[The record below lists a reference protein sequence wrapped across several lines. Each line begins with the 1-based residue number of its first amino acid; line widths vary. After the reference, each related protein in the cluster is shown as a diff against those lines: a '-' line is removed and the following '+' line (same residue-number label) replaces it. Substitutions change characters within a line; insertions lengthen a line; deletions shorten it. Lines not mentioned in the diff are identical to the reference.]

1 MKDFSLPQIARSLR
15 DINSGR
21 YEELALRPGLSEEE
35 RELLLAL
42 NQTHRHREELMRH
55 GQARSRLII
64 DSTPVAICITNENGI
79 YEYAN
84 PRYQA
89 LTEYDATEIV
99 GRHFSMVVPEDAREE
114 LTDLHDE
121 FMGRRYELAGRWRI
135 VSKSGREIPI
145 LANAAY
151 IIDIDGKP
159 KKVTFVVD
167 ITEIEQARERLEREI
182 TERRR
187 LEHVRNEVERVMQ
200 HDLRNPVDGI
210 RTAADYLLQEDLDE
224 RAREF
229 VRLMYDAAVRLR
241 NRIDNSLAYTRM
253 RQGRYQVQWERVN
266 LVQLIRDVVKGVE
279 ETRAAYRAEIVT
291 TYRGTALS
299 EQYDIEL
306 WGENGF
312 LMDAIG
318 NLVRNALEASGAG
331 DVVSIDVD
339 EHAPPDAAP
348 TVGISIHNPADI
360 PEEIRDNLFEAYVTH
375 GKRRGT
381 GLGTYTARLVCSA
394 HRGTIEVRTG
404 EGDGTT
410 MTLTLP
416 RGRPGEAR

>member
-1 MKDFSLPQIARSLR
+1 MNDFSLPHIARLLR

-21 YEELALRPGLSEEE
+21 YEELSLRPGLAEDE

-42 NQTHRHREELMRH
+42 NQTHRHRDELLRQ

-64 DSTPVAICITNENGI
+64 DSTPVAICVTNENGI

-84 PRYQA
+84 PRYQT
-89 LTEYDATEIV
+89 LTEYDATELI
-99 GRHFSMVVPEDAREE
+99 GRHFSLVVPDETKEE

-135 VSKSGREIPI
+135 VAKSGRVIPI

-151 IIDIDGKP
+151 VIDVDGKP

-167 ITEIEQARERLEREI
+167 ITEIEQAHEQLEREI
-182 TERRR
+182 TERRQ

-200 HDLRNPVDGI
+200 HDLRNPIDGI

-241 NRIDNSLAYTRM
+241 NSIDNSLAYTRM
-253 RQGRYQVQWERVN
+253 RQGRYQVQRERVN
-266 LVQLIRDVVKGVE
+266 MVQLIRDVVKSVE
-279 ETRAAYRAEIVT
+279 STRSAYRAEIVT
-291 TYRGTALS
+291 RYRGAPLR

-312 LMDAIG
+312 LMDAVG
-318 NLVRNALEASGAG
+318 NVVRNALEASEAG
-331 DVVSIDVD
+331 DVVAVDVD
-339 EHAPPDAAP
+339 EHAPADGAP
-348 TVGISIHNPADI
+348 TVEIAIHNPADS
-360 PEEIRDNLFEAYVTH
+360 PQQIRATLFDAYVTH
-375 GKRRGT
+375 GKPRGT
-381 GLGTYTARLVCSA
+381 GLGTYTARLVCNA
-394 HRGTIEVRTG
+394 HGGAIEVRTG

-410 MTLTLP
+410 MTLVLP
-416 RGRPGEAR
+416 RGRPGEFL

>member
-1 MKDFSLPQIARSLR
+1 MNDFSLPQIAHLLR

-21 YEELALRPGLSEEE
+21 YEELALRPGLSEDE

-42 NQTHRHREELMRH
+42 NQTHRHREELLRQ

-89 LTEYDATEIV
+89 LTEYDATELI
-99 GRHFSMVVPEDAREE
+99 GRHFSMVVPQDTEEE
-114 LTDLHDE
+114 LTNLHDE

-135 VSKSGREIPI
+135 VSKSGRSIPI

-151 IIDIDGKP
+151 VIDIDGEP
-159 KKVTFVVD
+159 KKVTFVID
-167 ITEIEQARERLEREI
+167 ITEIERAHEQLEREI
-182 TERRR
+182 EERRQ

-200 HDLRNPVDGI
+200 HDLRNPIDGI

-224 RAREF
+224 RAQEF

-253 RQGRYQVQWERVN
+253 RQGRYQVQRERVN
-266 LVQLIRDVVKGVE
+266 MVQLVRDVVKSVE
-279 ETRAAYRAEIVT
+279 EARLAYRAEVVT
-291 TYRGTALS
+291 TYRGAPLS

-318 NLVRNALEASGAG
+318 NLVRNALEASNAG

-339 EHAPPDAAP
+339 EHAPSDATP
-348 TVGISIHNPADI
+348 TVEISIHNPADV
-360 PEEIRDNLFEAYVTH
+360 PKEIRANLFEAYVTH

-381 GLGTYTARLVCSA
+381 GLGTYTARLVCDA
-394 HRGTIEVRTG
+394 HDGSIEVRTG

-410 MTLTLP
+410 MTLMLP
-416 RGRPGEAR
+416 RGRPGELL